1 LLASP
6 VGLATAA
13 PLVAD
18 ELGTLLVDR
27 AVDAADAPEDIVVVK
42 FADPVAVDKPVAVPV
57 LFALQT
63 AAVGRFVTPA
73 GTQMLSAYWIVSGAK
88 CENYFGTNQWSL
100 GKEYPTHSPGQ
111 LRRRPLQRSM

>member
-1 LLASP
+1 MLASP

-18 ELGTLLVDR
+18 KLGTLPVDK
-27 AVDAADAPEDIVVVK
+27 AVDAAEDIVVVK

-73 GTQMLSAYWIVSGAK
+73 GTQMLSAYLMVSGAK
-88 CENYFGTNQWSL
+88 CENYFGTNQWSWE
-100 GKEYPTHSPGQ
+100 KEYPTHSPGQ